1 MMLKL
6 FKYFRASNYLKK
18 IAEFFGSISVVDY
31 DTDFLVTMQ
40 MYILAVTKISPEE
53 LEQLVREN
61 LSQEAGGQM
70 MGTLQTML
78 RKSEQR
84 GEKRGRIKGI
94 QEGIQE
100 GRIKGIQEG
109 IQVALKGIKVALEI
123 KFGEQ
128 GLDAMKRLEKIRD
141 LDKLYDVQELLKKAK
156 TYQEFLEKL
165 P

>member
-1 MMLKL
+1 
-6 FKYFRASNYLKK
+6 
-18 IAEFFGSISVVDY
+18 
-31 DTDFLVTMQ
+31 
-40 MYILAVTKISPEE
+40 
-53 LEQLVREN
+53 
-61 LSQEAGGQM
+61 